1 MHLSPPLPD
10 QAPFGRGSGGRPSGA
25 ATAGDRSMRIAEFSL
40 VLALAVL
47 LAGCLLQGKK
57 PVAQTAPAPPAP
69 TAKATSAPQQL
80 SVPQTQVEIPPPQPV
95 SEKALAAGQAPP
107 DEQEPAAPQRTV
119 RHNVGP
125 PPITPARPE
134 PVPPP
139 AATEEPA
146 RAPIQ
151 EVLPA
156 DERKRLQDSA
166 AESKRE
172 IRRLVE
178 LMRGR
183 HLSDHDKSVV
193 VRIEG
198 MVKLSDDAEAK
209 GDMREADALAER
221 ALVLAKD
228 LEGER

>member
-10 QAPFGRGSGGRPSGA
+10 QVPFGRASGGRPGGA
-25 ATAGDRSMRIAEFSL
+25 AAVGERFLRSGEFTL
-40 VLALAVL
+40 VLASAVL

-57 PVAQTAPAPPAP
+57 PVAQTTPAPPAP
-69 TAKATSAPQQL
+69 AAKAASAPQQL

-95 SEKALAAGQAPP
+95 SEKALAAGQAPQ
-107 DEQEPAAPQRTV
+107 DEQEPAAPQHTV
-119 RHNVGP
+119 RRNVGP
-125 PPITPARPE
+125 PAITPPHPE
-134 PVPPP
+134 PAPPP

-178 LMRGR
+178 LVRGR
-183 HLSDHDKSVV
+183 HLSEHDKSVV